1 MHSGEIT
8 KIKIPTLNEFGFQIK
23 LTETNRSLHTHEIEL
38 HTHNEFELYINLSG
52 DVSFLVENNLYDLS
66 RGDVIIARPGEYHH
80 CVYKSDA
87 PHKFFW
93 ILFDCNKNREI
104 LDFLQDGFCRNYISP
119 QDDLRE
125 EFLELCYTLHN
136 GVLTD
141 EEKIYAFFRIFAILK
156 QSKNSLSEKSL
167 LSHELHK
174 IIDYIGI
181 HIHEEIT
188 VNGIAKALYIS
199 QSTLERR
206 FKEALNTTPSEY
218 IKKKKL
224 MLAAELLR
232 EGKSV
237 LVAGTSVGYNDN
249 SYFIELFKRY
259 YKVTPYQYKKN
270 YNKAR

>member
-1 MHSGEIT
+1 
-8 KIKIPTLNEFGFQIK
+8 
-23 LTETNRSLHTHEIEL
+23 
-38 HTHNEFELYINLSG
+38 
-52 DVSFLVENNLYDLS
+52 
-66 RGDVIIARPGEYHH
+66 
-80 CVYKSDA
+80 
-87 PHKFFW
+87 KFFW

-156 QSKNSLSEKSL
+156 QSKSSISAKSVLSQ
-167 LSHELHK
+167 ELHK
-174 IIDYIGI
+174 IIDYIDR
-181 HIHEEIT
+181 HIYEEIT
-188 VNGIAKALYIS
+188 VTGIAKALYIS

-206 FKEALNTTPSEY
+206 FKEVLDTTPLEY

-259 YKVTPYQYKKN
+259 YGVTPYQYKKN
-270 YNKAR
+270 FNKNNTAR